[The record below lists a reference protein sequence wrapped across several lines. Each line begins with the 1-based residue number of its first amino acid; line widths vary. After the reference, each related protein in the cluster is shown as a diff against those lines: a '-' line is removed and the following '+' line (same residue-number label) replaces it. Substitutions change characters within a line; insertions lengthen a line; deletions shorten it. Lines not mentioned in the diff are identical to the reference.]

1 MKIAIFASDQG
12 EKALHLHEFFK
23 EGNRV
28 ILDIVYTDN
37 PKAPI
42 IEKMRAEGI
51 EVVVLTPGS
60 DGEQMAETLRNRD
73 VELLVL
79 DEFRGVLPSAV
90 KEAYGE
96 AIIEP
101 SSPQNAPL
109 EVITTVDRQNAALRN
124 RQAEAHAQEVISRE
138 KEENRDKVS
147 DADHEW
153 AEVLEVDIDSRET
166 PKEESPKINP
176 PEYQDPQPQY
186 REPFQTQYGPSPSGQ
201 GPTPPPYGQPGPQ
214 NVSNPS
220 EPMPDTYLVWSVI
233 ITILCCLI
241 PGIVAIIYSASVSSK
256 YFRGDIEGAKR
267 ASRNAQIWCIISI
280 VTGIIWA
287 TLYIP
292 LSLLLP

>member
-101 SSPQNAPL
+101 SSPQSAPL
-109 EVITTVDRQNAALRN
+109 EIITTVDRQNAALRN
-124 RQAEAHAQEVISRE
+124 RQAEAQAQEVISRE

-153 AEVLEVDIDSRET
+153 AEVLEVDIDSRDT

-280 VTGIIWA
+280 VAGIIWA